1 MGRVVFSLMT
11 YWWASQSK
19 NYRTAIPDGT
29 LWTRPRVNGVMP
41 AERAALQLLAPDDI
55 VFHYGGQ
62 HLRAVSVVVAAAVD
76 ARRPPGYPRGTRETD
91 ANDDGKLV
99 RVDVFA
105 SDLALP
111 WRRVAQLIEPGTPGP
126 LTVAGVP
133 REAYISPLN
142 DADADALLAELG
154 VEAPLRHLPG
164 RPHENWAP
172 GSGDTD
178 ATAIARIRTEQS
190 QLRAYLLDDRAS
202 AECGICNRAMP
213 ADLLVAG
220 HIIPRRNLDD
230 AQRRDFES
238 VAMLVCVLGCDALFE
253 SGYLVVGK
261 DGRVAAGRATS
272 AESVVEQVAVRT
284 GGRSPA
290 WRKSTAPAFE
300 SHAAMHRS

>member
-1 MGRVVFSLMT
+1 MT

-55 VFHYGGQ
+55 VFHYGRK
-62 HLRAVSVVVAAAVD
+62 HVRAVSVVVSAAVD
-76 ARRPPGYPRGTRETD
+76 ARRPPGYPRGPRETD

-105 SDLALP
+105 DDLALP

-126 LTVAGVP
+126 LTAAGVP
-133 REAYISPLN
+133 REAYISPLTHT
-142 DADADALLAELG
+142 DAHALLAELG

-178 ATAIARIRTEQS
+178 ATALARIRKEQS
-190 QLRAYLLDDRAS
+190 QLRAHLLDGRAS
-202 AECGICNRAMP
+202 AECGICTQAIP

-220 HIIPRRNLDD
+220 HIVPRRDLGD
-230 AQRRDFES
+230 AQRWEFES
-238 VAMLVCVLGCDALFE
+238 VAMLVCILGCDALFE
-253 SGYLVVGK
+253 HGYLVVGD
-261 DGRVAAGRATS
+261 DGRVTPGRAAS
-272 AESVVEQVAVRT
+272 AASVVEAVAART
-284 GGRSPA
+284 GGRSLA
-290 WRKSTAPAFE
+290 WTESTASAFG